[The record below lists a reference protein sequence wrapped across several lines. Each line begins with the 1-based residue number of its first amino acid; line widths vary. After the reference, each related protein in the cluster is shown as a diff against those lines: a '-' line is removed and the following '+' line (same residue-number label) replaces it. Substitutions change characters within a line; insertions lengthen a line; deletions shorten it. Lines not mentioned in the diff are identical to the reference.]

1 MAQRTTDDLQMELMT
16 RADLQGFLQDN
27 QAELVELNMAQA
39 LQALF
44 TTRQMTKAALADE
57 AHMSEVYLH
66 QIFAGRRRLSRDRMM
81 CILFALHASVE
92 EAQTLLKRSGLAP
105 LYARDRRDAVLLH
118 GLAQKLDLYA
128 VDAMLIQ
135 ERLEPLE

>member
-16 RADLQGFLQDN
+16 RADLRGFLQDN
-27 QAELVELNMAQA
+27 QAELIELNMARA
-39 LQALF
+39 LQTLF
-44 TTRQMTKAALADE
+44 ATRQMTKAALADG

-66 QIFAGRRRLSRDRMM
+66 QVFSGRRRLSRDRTM

-92 EAQTLLKRSGLAP
+92 EAQTLLKQSGVAQ

-118 GLAQKLDLYA
+118 GLAQRMDLYA
-128 VDAMLIQ
+128 VDSLLLQ
-135 ERLEPLE
+135 ERLEPLD